1 MKQLTCEM
9 CGSTDLIK
17 QDGVFVCQ
25 ACGCKYSIEEAR
37 KMMVEG
43 NVDVSGS
50 TVKVDSSEK
59 LKNILVLAKRARL
72 EDNAEDAKKY
82 YELALIEDPTNWE
95 SSFFSSYYN
104 LLESPVGK
112 LPDTL
117 NKFNKRAITS
127 LEIILPTYN
136 GEEKE
141 NILDDFITSISQ
153 LYLIV
158 STHIQKE
165 AKESDAKFIS
175 TLLQDALR
183 TQSFGQTNNAY
194 LKAQEDIRRNDI
206 ISSNRQ
212 EGQKFSTMLEAMQ
225 RTLFEICITIM
236 QDDVDG
242 RRRQIEDL
250 LLKACDSLSGLQLS
264 VGFTF
269 IPDKLQFVAE
279 LIKVDCTMRKLN
291 SEGRSESLLK
301 LKELVEKNIAS
312 QEKDK
317 KTSDTAYSENVQ
329 VRDAIL
335 DGIKRRK
342 NEYWEEHKEE
352 YEDLNHERQILLQE
366 QESIQERVN
375 ELTLDISK
383 VPSLEKQQS
392 VKVRISDLKRQKD
405 SLGLFKGKEK
415 ARIQQEIEALEKED
429 KDFARQV
436 AEEQQPLKDELSS
449 CQKQIS
455 EISRKLGAIEEELN
469 KER

>member
-25 ACGCKYSIEEAR
+25 SCGCKYSIEEAR

-82 YELALIEDPTNWE
+82 YELALIEDPSNWE

-127 LEIILPTYN
+127 LKIILSTYS
-136 GEEKE
+136 GEEKD
-141 NILDDFITSISQ
+141 NTLDDFATSTLSLYIIISQ
-153 LYLIV
+153 
-158 STHIQKE
+158 HIKQRAGANE
-165 AKESDAKFIS
+165 TEFENS
-175 TLLQDALR
+175 LLQNLAR
-183 TQSFGQTNNAY
+183 NASFGQTNTA
-194 LKAQEDIRRNDI
+194 LKTYHQNQEKL
-206 ISSNRQ
+206 SV
-212 EGQKFSTMLEAMQ
+212 MLESMQ
-225 RTLFEICITIM
+225 KTLYKICCIVM
-236 QDDVDG
+236 EDNLDG
-242 RRRQIEDL
+242 DREEKLESL
-250 LLKACDSLSGLQLS
+250 LGSADSISGIQLS
-264 VGFTF
+264 IGFAF
-269 IPDKLQFVAE
+269 IPDKVAFTNE
-279 LIKVDCTMRKLN
+279 LIKIDCTLKKLKP
-291 SEGRSESLLK
+291 GLRSESLVE
-301 LKELVEKNIAS
+301 LKELVEENIAS
-312 QEKDK
+312 REKDK
-317 KTSDTAYSENVQ
+317 TTSNTAYSENVQ
-329 VRDAIL
+329 VRDTIL
-335 DGIKRRK
+335 ASIKRRK
-342 NEYWEEHKEE
+342 DDYWEEHKEE
-352 YEDLNHERQILLQE
+352 YEDLNHDCQILLQE

-392 VKVRISDLKRQKD
+392 VKARISDLKQQKD